1 MTAEAVDAVDAVEAV
16 VPIEVVVI
24 DDHMVVRDGVR
35 AMAEREP
42 DLRFVGGAATA
53 AEAIAL
59 IERTQPQV
67 AFVDMRLGREN
78 GIELCGVLT
87 ARFPQTSILMF
98 SGFCNAELLT
108 QAIRAGAGGYVLK
121 ETDTTRLPE
130 IVREFHRS
138 GTYFD
143 PRVAGDLL
151 VGMVG
156 SDGGGRPAATAALS
170 ERDRRIIE
178 LVSQGASN
186 YDIATE
192 LNISSHTVKFHVTSL
207 LRRFGVSRRA
217 QLVKVAMERQ
227 ILP

>member
-1 MTAEAVDAVDAVEAV
+1 MADPAPEPLEAEP
-16 VPIEVVVI
+16 PIDIVVV

-35 AMAEREP
+35 AMAERSP
-42 DLRFVGGAATA
+42 GLRFAGGAATA
-53 AEAIAL
+53 AEAVVL
-59 IERTQPQV
+59 IERERPQV
-67 AFVDMRLGREN
+67 ALLDMRLGREN
-78 GIELCGVLT
+78 GFDLCRRLT
-87 ARFPQTSILMF
+87 ERFPGTAILMF
-98 SGFCNAELLT
+98 SGFCNAELLSE
-108 QAIRAGAGGYVLK
+108 AIRAGAGGYVLK

-156 SDGGGRPAATAALS
+156 STGAGGRAPGVALA

-178 LVSQGASN
+178 LISQGASN

-192 LNISSHTVKFHVTSL
+192 LNVSSHTVKFHITVL

-217 QLVKVAMERQ
+217 ELVRAAMERQ
-227 ILP
+227 ILR